1 MNWKI
6 TLRFI
11 LTITIVN
18 MIVLLLV
25 FSSIN
30 YFLYG
35 QYTFSRNSDDINEI
49 YLTPM
54 GAEEFA
60 SDFLQFIE
68 FKDNN
73 PNVSEEGIEILKE
86 NNGWVQIL
94 DEDGYEVYSNLKP
107 EDAPTHYSP
116 VEIVHAYKYNGVI
129 GDSSIFI
136 GMAKDNDLKY
146 SYIIGLPYELVARY
160 IFYFNFSKIFKSY
173 KQAIFVILFSTLF
186 ITILISY
193 LFGRRLT
200 NPLFKII
207 NGIKILASGD
217 YDVYYPEKGIYKD
230 ISSSLNNLGLK
241 LKENKMEK
249 ENLNKIRE
257 NWIEN
262 FCHDVKTPLSSIKGY
277 GEILLDDNY
286 MSSNEEKDNY
296 LKIILEK
303 TNYIENLLNDLKLTY
318 KLQNS
323 LIPLNKQ
330 KVNINDF
337 MVEIIVNILN
347 HPLYEN
353 REVKLSYKENP
364 IFINLDTHLFSR
376 AINNLVYNALIHNPK
391 DTVIDISTSNVNGV
405 CILIEDNGMGM
416 PKEKLDHLFDRSYNN
431 KLLEENKKGSGRGM
445 IISKEIIEAHG
456 GTIQVTS
463 QLGKGTKITIAL

>member
-1 MNWKI
+1 MNWKM

-11 LTITIVN
+11 ITITIVN
-18 MIVLLLV
+18 MMVLLLV
-25 FSSIN
+25 FSSLN

-35 QYTFSRNSDDINEI
+35 QYTFSRNTNDTNEI
-49 YLTPM
+49 YSTPM
-54 GAEEFA
+54 AAEEFA

-73 PNVSEEGIEILKE
+73 PNVSEEGIEILKK

-94 DEDGYEVYSNLKP
+94 DNNGYEVYSDLKP
-107 EDAPTHYSP
+107 DNAPTHYSP

-136 GMAKDNDLKY
+136 GMIKNNDLKY
-146 SYIIGLPYELVARY
+146 SYIIGLPYDLVARY
-160 IFYFNFSKIFKSY
+160 IIYFNFSKIFKSY
-173 KQAIFVILFSTLF
+173 KQAIFITLFSTLF

-193 LFGRRLT
+193 LFGRKLT

-217 YDVYYPEKGIYKD
+217 YNVYYPEKGIYKD
-230 ISSSLNNLGLK
+230 ICSSINNLSLK
-241 LKENKMEK
+241 LKENRMEK

-323 LIPLNKQ
+323 LIPLKRQ
-330 KVNINDF
+330 KVNLNDF

-347 HPLYEN
+347 HPLYESRKVN
-353 REVKLSYKENP
+353 FSYKENP
-364 IFINLDTHLFSR
+364 VFIDLDTHLFSR
-376 AINNLVYNALIHNPK
+376 AINNLVYNALIHNTK
-391 DTVIDISTSNVNGV
+391 DTIIDISTSNDNGV
-405 CILIEDNGMGM
+405 CLLIEDNGMGM
-416 PKEKLDHLFDRSYNN
+416 PKEKLDHLFHRNYND
-431 KLLEENKKGSGRGM
+431 KLLKESKKGSGRGM

-463 QLGKGTKITIAL
+463 QLGKGTKITIVL

>member
-11 LTITIVN
+11 ITITIVN

-25 FSSIN
+25 FSSIS
-30 YFLYG
+30 YYLYG
-35 QYTFSRNSDDINEI
+35 ESLFSRNTSDINEI
-49 YLTPM
+49 YSTPA
-54 GAEEFA
+54 GAEKFA
-60 SDFLQFIE
+60 SDFFQFIE
-68 FKDNN
+68 FKDND
-73 PNVSEEGIEILKE
+73 PYVSEEGIEILKKY
-86 NNGWVQIL
+86 NGWIQIL
-94 DEDGYEVYSNLKP
+94 DNNGDEVYNNLKP
-107 EDAPTHYSP
+107 DNAPIHYSP

-136 GMAKDNDLKY
+136 GMIKNNDLKY
-146 SYIIGLPYELVARY
+146 SYIIGLPYNLVARY
-160 IFYFNFSKIFKSY
+160 VVYFNFSNIFKSY
-173 KQAIFVILFSTLF
+173 KQGIFVTLFSTLLV
-186 ITILISY
+186 TISISY
-193 LFGRRLT
+193 LFGRKLT
-200 NPLFKII
+200 NPLSKII
-207 NGIKILASGD
+207 DGIKILADGD
-217 YDVYYPEKGIYKD
+217 YNVYYPEKGVYKD
-230 ISSSLNNLGLK
+230 IYSNLNNLSIK
-241 LKENKMEK
+241 LKESKIEK

-277 GEILLDDNY
+277 GEILLDDIY
-286 MSSNEEKDNY
+286 ISSNEEKDNY

-303 TNYIENLLNDLKLTY
+303 TDYIENLLNDLKLTY

-330 KVNINDF
+330 KINLNDF

-353 REVKLSYKENP
+353 RKVNFSHKENP
-364 IFINLDTHLFSR
+364 IFIDLDTHLFSR
-376 AINNLVYNALIHNPK
+376 AINNLVYNALIHNTK
-391 DTVIDISTSNVNGV
+391 DTVINISISNENGI
-405 CILIEDNGMGM
+405 CILIEDNGTGM
-416 PKEKLDHLFDRSYNN
+416 SKEKLAHPFDRNYND
-431 KLLEENKKGSGRGM
+431 KSLKENKKGSGRGM

-456 GTIQVTS
+456 GNIQVTS